1 MNIEFHYYLTKYLA
15 LEAGFDNNEAE
26 IIAYSSQ
33 YVDDN
38 STQYKIKFP
47 DGSAYENYMTQT
59 KSITRPRKQL
69 MRIYLLFHFMPG
81 NPTSPKTRRK
91 D

>member
-15 LEAGFDNNEAE
+15 LEAGFDDSEAE

-38 STQYKIKFP
+38 STQYKIELP
-47 DGSAYENYMTQT
+47 DGSEYENYITQT
-59 KSITRPRKQL
+59 KNILRPRKQL
-69 MRIYLLFHFMPG
+69 MRIYLLFHFLPG
-81 NPTSPKTRRK
+81 NPIQAKP
-91 D
+91 